1 MAICSLIRGFAR
13 GVPLALATV
22 FAVHVAAAP
31 TLPADVTQAVE
42 ALLETHAFE
51 TPYPVE
57 YDIKPLDRRLRLKP
71 CDTELTAGFRDAR
84 RTEGSTHVEVSC
96 SDSVAPWRV
105 HVSVVVRVWVD
116 AVAATSPI
124 ARGATVTAA
133 DLELVKSERSRLYQG
148 YFERIEDV
156 VGLSAAMPLRNS
168 QILNARHLRAPFLV
182 NKGQRVTIL
191 ARGGQIEIRAQGQAL
206 DNASQGQRVTVRNLT
221 SGRVVD
227 GVAVKRGTVQ
237 VPL

>member
-1 MAICSLIRGFAR
+1 MAIRSLLQGFAR
-13 GVPLALATV
+13 GVPLALAAL
-22 FAVHVAAAP
+22 FAAQLNAAP
-31 TLPADVTQAVE
+31 TRPVDVTQAVE
-42 ALLETHAFE
+42 AFLTAHEFE
-51 TPYPVE
+51 TRYPVE

-71 CDTELTAGFRDAR
+71 CDAALTADFRDAR
-84 RTEGSTHVEVSC
+84 RTEGSTHVEVRC
-96 SDSVAPWRV
+96 DDSVAPWRL

-133 DLELVKSERSRLYQG
+133 DLQLVKSERARLYQG
-148 YFERIEDV
+148 YFERVEDV
-156 VGLSAAMPLRNS
+156 VGLSTAMPLRNN